1 MLIDELKLHISAG
14 NGGNGVVRWRHEKGR
29 DMAGPGGG
37 NGGKGSDVLVEG
49 MRDISLLAS
58 YKHLKEIA
66 GPNGQAGMRNGM
78 HGKDGEDLIIKL
90 PIGSI
95 LTNLETGEK
104 FSLEKEGQI
113 IKILHGGKKGL
124 GNEVFKSSINVSPQE
139 STDGKPGEEADF
151 FIELELIAD
160 VGLMGL
166 PNAGKTSLLNAITNA
181 KHKVGD
187 YPFTTLEPNL
197 GALYGYVLAD
207 IPGLIEDSGKGKGL
221 GFKFLKHIK
230 RTKILLH
237 CISLENESLDKAY
250 KTIRNELKGYDD
262 ELINKPEY
270 IVLTKTDLIEPK
282 KLEPIIKALK
292 KEIKAEEIFSVSIL
306 DEKSLNKL
314 KKTLVDL
321 LKSKEPARSKVGE
334 EA

>member
-1 MLIDELKLHISAG
+1 MLIDELRLHISAG
-14 NGGNGVVRWRHEKGR
+14 KGGNGVVRWRHEKGR

-58 YKHLKEIA
+58 YKHLKEIS
-66 GPNGQAGMRNGM
+66 GENGQAGMRNGM
-78 HGKDGEDLIIKL
+78 HGRDGEDLII

-104 FSLEKEGQI
+104 FSLETEGQI

-124 GNEVFKSSINVSPQE
+124 GNEVFKSSVNVSPQE
-139 STDGKPGEEADF
+139 STEGKHGEEADF

-166 PNAGKTSLLNAITNA
+166 PNAGKTSLLNSLTNA

-237 CISLENESLDKAY
+237 CISLENIILDKAY
-250 KTIRNELKGYDD
+250 KTIRNELKGYND

-270 IVLTKTDLIEPK
+270 IVLTKTDLVESKDII
-282 KLEPIIKALK
+282 PIIKKLK
-292 KEIKAEEIFSVSIL
+292 KEIRAKEIFSVSIL
-306 DEKSLNKL
+306 DENSLNKL

-321 LKSKEPARSKVGE
+321 LKSQEPPSKAVHEG
-334 EA
+334 